1 MIELSPIP
9 NEAEVL
15 PPPRAR
21 WLREFFTLRRHE
33 VVWLERVAHR
43 EECSPNQVMR
53 RLIEEAMERERER
66 DDADATLNADVSGAM
81 LR

>member
-43 EECSPNQVMR
+43 EECSRNQVMR
-53 RLIEEAMERERER
+53 RLIEEAMDRECERLASVAH
-66 DDADATLNADVSGAM
+66 ADAAPDALP
-81 LR
+81 